1 MMSMQPWNK
10 VCVCVCVCVYVCTYV
25 CVYVCM
31 HVCLCMFVDVCVRVY
46 VYIYIYMYVLV
57 HMRGW
62 SPTSAD
68 RRHRSIHGQDCAFP
82 PTRTMQ
88 QTVKNIFTLATHPFV
103 APATDVDFL
112 EDQSKVVFMQPLY
125 VKGSLKDFIHNVRV
139 LCACLCGAG
148 VGFA

>member
-1 MMSMQPWNK
+1 VRLTGRDDQMMSMQPWNK
-10 VCVCVCVCVYVCTYV
+10 VC
-25 CVYVCM
+25 VCM

-46 VYIYIYMYVLV
+46 VYIYMLV